1 MNNGDYGR
9 KVNPGLRVRGMNH
22 LMDCVERCIQ
32 LEKQYKAILP
42 KQVDVTRKARKA
54 RAFGLQYAPKR
65 LEKEAEE
72 YKNEAKKV
80 KKELDIARKNQTIEK
95 QANFKNP
102 N

>member
-1 MNNGDYGR
+1 MNNYDYVR
-9 KVNPGLRVRGMNH
+9 KVSRGLRVRGMDH
-22 LMDCVERCIQ
+22 LIDCVELCIQ
-32 LEKQYKAILP
+32 LEKQYKALLS

-72 YKNEAKKV
+72 YRDEAKRV

>member
-9 KVNPGLRVRGMNH
+9 KVNPGLRVRGMGY

-32 LEKQYKAILP
+32 LEKQYKTLLS

-65 LEKEAEE
+65 LGKEAEE

-80 KKELDIARKNQTIEK
+80 KKELDIARRNQTIEK
-95 QANFKNP
+95 QMSFKNP

>member
-1 MNNGDYGR
+1 MNNYDYGE
-9 KVNPGLRVRGMNH
+9 KANPGLRVRGMNH
-22 LMDCVERCIQ
+22 LIDCVERCTQ
-32 LEKQYKAILP
+32 LEKQYKAILS

-65 LEKEAEE
+65 LEKAAEE
-72 YKNEAKKV
+72 YRNEAKKV

-95 QANFKNP
+95 QMSFKNP

>member
-1 MNNGDYGR
+1 MNNYDYGR
-9 KVNPGLRVRGMNH
+9 KPNPGLRVRGMNH
-22 LMDCVERCIQ
+22 LVDCVERCIQ
-32 LEKQYKAILP
+32 LEKQYKALLS

-72 YKNEAKKV
+72 YRNEAKKV

-95 QANFKNP
+95 QMSFKNP

>member
-1 MNNGDYGR
+1 MNNGNYGR
-9 KVNPGLRVRGMNH
+9 KADPGLRVRGMVH
-22 LMDCVERCIQ
+22 LIDCVERCIR
-32 LEKQYKAILP
+32 LEKQYKALLS
-42 KQVDVTRKARKA
+42 KQVNVTRKARKA

-72 YKNEAKKV
+72 YRNEAKKV